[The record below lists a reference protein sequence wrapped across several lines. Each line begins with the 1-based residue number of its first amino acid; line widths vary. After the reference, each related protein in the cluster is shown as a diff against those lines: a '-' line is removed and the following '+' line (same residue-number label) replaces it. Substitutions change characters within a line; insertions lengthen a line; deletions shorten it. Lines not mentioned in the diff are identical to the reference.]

1 MSVTRGEGA
10 QPTAEITLANA
21 ILDVLDQPS
30 LLVRDNGVILA
41 ANQRWRTLF
50 TQQCESPTLPT
61 ISQWLS
67 GIEGGDKLIHA
78 LESMQ
83 SVDEPFELHI
93 ANNPQ
98 LGEARYAARLTRL
111 AAQDRDL
118 QEAII
123 LLAEI
128 DDHSSEDETEQIIS
142 DQINYLL
149 VRQTLIEE
157 RERRRLGREVH
168 DNVTQLLVGIRRHL
182 ADVRDNQEPFQQA
195 ETIEDVDR
203 VIRVLQEITSSFS
216 PPVLE
221 DLGLL
226 PAIHWLTEQL
236 ESNAGVTV
244 RWEND
249 GVEPR
254 LSSETRTVVFRALR
268 ELTNNSIKH
277 APDAAITIAS
287 SVDEEHF
294 LLEVHDD
301 GPGFDRD
308 EVHNRPHPYK
318 GYGLL
323 SIEQQIRAV
332 GGKLHIRSKPGD
344 GTHATISLPLETIE
358 QSEGDTHAA

>member
-1 MSVTRGEGA
+1 MSIMRGEGA

-30 LLVRDNGVILA
+30 LLIRDTGVILA
-41 ANQRWRTLF
+41 ANHRWRTIF
-50 TQQCESPTLPT
+50 SQEHDSPTLPT
-61 ISQWLS
+61 VSEWLS
-67 GIEGGDKLIHA
+67 GIEGGDRLLHA

-93 ANNPQ
+93 ANVPQ
-98 LGEARYAARLTRL
+98 LAEARYAARLTRL

-118 QEAII
+118 EEAII

-128 DDHSSEDETEQIIS
+128 DDHSTEDEVDQIMI

-168 DNVTQLLVGIRRHL
+168 DHVTQLLVGIRRQL
-182 ADVRDNQEPFQQA
+182 ADVRDNKEPLHPA
-195 ETIEDVDR
+195 ETIADVDR
-203 VIRVLQEITSSFS
+203 VIRVLQELTSSFS

-226 PAIHWLTEQL
+226 PAMHWLAEHL
-236 ESNAGVTV
+236 ESSSGVTV
-244 RWEND
+244 RCEDD

-254 LSSETRTVVFRALR
+254 FSSEVRTVVFRALR

-277 APDAAITIAS
+277 APDAAITISS
-287 SVDEEHF
+287 SVDDDHC

-301 GPGFDRD
+301 GPGFDRS
-308 EVHNRPHPYK
+308 EIHSRPHPYR

-332 GGKLHIRSKPGD
+332 GGKLKIRSAPGD
-344 GTHATISLPLETIE
+344 GTHATISLPLETEE
-358 QSEGDTHAA
+358 QSEGDTHVA